1 MSKRK
6 VDDSEAACCLAK
18 IKIRE
23 KKASKPILPR
33 TKREILALLQ
43 EHMSDDQI
51 LSLLQELL
59 KRSMLKHQRESRT
72 S

>member
-6 VDDSEAACCLAK
+6 VDDSEAACCRAK
-18 IKIRE
+18 TKIRK
-23 KKASKPILPR
+23 KKASKTILPR